1 MTKAERKAYRKK
13 LAVKLAGVMRPRET
27 HTLRKLFD
35 VSAALAENYNEHLR
49 KSDYVSG
56 QEYYLKLSGVSAAV
70 WEAYIITIDWTTSDG
85 AEQSFVLE
93 HLLVPKNT
101 TNCAGVRGIIEEMY
115 TWIDDEKCCLYS
127 REDTEEI

>member
-1 MTKAERKAYRKK
+1 MTKKERKEYRKR

-27 HTLRKLFD
+27 QTLRKLFD
-35 VSAALAENYNEHLR
+35 VSAALAEKYNEHWCR
-49 KSDYVSG
+49 NDYVSG
-56 QEYYLKLSGVSAAV
+56 EEYYLKLVGLSAAV
-70 WEAYIITIDWTTSDG
+70 WAAYQITIDWTTSDG